1 MSPDV
6 ACTFGHPK
14 FYRQLSFETLLTG
27 VFMGSIFR
35 EFGSV
40 GLRKGKV
47 WEPAF

>member
-14 FYRQLSFETLLTG
+14 FYLQLSFETLLTG
-27 VFMGSIFR
+27 VFMGSIFK

-40 GLRKGKV
+40 GLREGKF